1 MLSIKGTVRDNLS
14 GSELYI
20 TPLKGRY
27 RSSHRRCSI
36 KKGVLENFAKFTG
49 KHLWFEKFS
58 RTTFFYRAVLD
69 DCFWLF
75 HATFPKW
82 GTANSVWTTLDE
94 YSVSRNT
101 DLRNTVQ
108 IYHFF
113 TLFAARSSHQRRDVL
128 WKKVFLNF
136 IGKHM
141 CCLESLFNKVAAWNL
156 FWRIS
161 ANDCFCA
168 TLVLP

>member
-1 MLSIKGTVRDNLS
+1 M
-14 GSELYI
+14 
-20 TPLKGRY
+20 
-27 RSSHRRCSI
+27 

-128 WKKVFLNF
+128 
-136 IGKHM
+136 
-141 CCLESLFNKVAAWNL
+141 
-156 FWRIS
+156 
-161 ANDCFCA
+161 
-168 TLVLP
+168 